1 MKRYYFDY
9 AAATPLDDEVAQAMQ
24 SARVQFA
31 NPASLHAEG
40 RSAREALE
48 GARKQIAGVLG
59 AQAREIIFT
68 SGATESDNLA
78 IFGSLTASGRDRAH
92 VITAPTE
99 HMAVRSCMQVAQA
112 SGYKMQEIEVSETG
126 LVDIESVARHINDD
140 TVLISIAMATSEIGT
155 IQPIAEIGQLV
166 RQIRADRQTRDI
178 ATPIIFHTDASATLG
193 FLPLSTDRL
202 GVDLMTL
209 SSAKAYGPAGIGA
222 LYVRRGTPLTPL
234 IIGGRQEFSL
244 RSGTPATEL
253 VVGFATAVMKAEK
266 LRKKEVVRLNLL
278 RDELWRELQKIPNII
293 LNGHKKRH
301 LAGLLNITFPG
312 FDGEDLVLALDA
324 AGFAVATGAACT
336 ESSDKP
342 SHVLLALGRTE
353 AQAQG
358 SLRISLGRETTQS
371 DVAKLASTIAKIVVQ

>member
-40 RSAREALE
+40 RSAREALD

-59 AQAREIIFT
+59 AQPREIIFT

-78 IFGSLTASGRDRAH
+78 IFGSLTASGQNQAH
-92 VITAPTE
+92 IITVPTE
-99 HMAVRSCMQVAQA
+99 HTAVRSCMQVAQA
-112 SGYKMQEIEVSETG
+112 SGYKVQEIEVSETG
-126 LVDIESVARHINDD
+126 LVDLESVTRHINDD
-140 TVLISIAMATSEIGT
+140 TVLISIAIATSEIGT

-166 RQIRADRQTRDI
+166 RKIRVDRQTRGV
-178 ATPIIFHTDASATLG
+178 ATSIIFHTDASAALG

-209 SSAKAYGPAGIGA
+209 SSTKAYGPAGIGA

-234 IIGGRQEFSL
+234 IVGGQQEFSL

-253 VVGFATAVMKAEK
+253 AVGFATAVMKSEK

-301 LAGLLNITFPG
+301 LAGLLNVTFPG

-324 AGFAVATGAACT
+324 AGFAVATGAACA
-336 ESSDKP
+336 ESSNEP
-342 SHVLLALGRTE
+342 SHVLMALGLTRT
-353 AQAQG
+353 QAQG
-358 SLRISLGRETTQS
+358 SLRISLGRETTQP
-371 DVAKLASTIAKIVVQ
+371 DVAKLASTITKIVVQ

>member
-9 AAATPLDDEVAQAMQ
+9 AAATPLDDKVAQAMQ
-24 SARVQFA
+24 SARAQFA
-31 NPASLHAEG
+31 NPASLYAEG
-40 RSAREALE
+40 RAAREALDS
-48 GARKQIAGVLG
+48 ARKQIASVLG

-78 IFGSLTASGRDRAH
+78 IFGSLTASGQNQAH
-92 VITAPTE
+92 IITAPTE
-99 HMAVRSCMQVAQA
+99 HAAVRSCIQVAQA
-112 SGYKMQEIEVSETG
+112 SGYKVQEIEISETG
-126 LVDIESVARHINDD
+126 MVDLESATQYINDD

-166 RQIRADRQTRDI
+166 RKIRVDRQARGI
-178 ATPIIFHTDASATLG
+178 ATPIIFHTDASAALG

-209 SSAKAYGPAGIGA
+209 SSTKAYGPAGIGA

-234 IIGGRQEFSL
+234 IVGGQQEFSL

-253 VVGFATAVMKAEK
+253 AVGFAVAATIAEK
-266 LRKKEVVRLNLL
+266 LRKKEVARLKLL

-293 LNGHKKRH
+293 FNGYKKRH
-301 LAGLLNITFPG
+301 LAGILNVAFPG

-336 ESSDKP
+336 ESSNEP
-342 SHVLLALGRTE
+342 SHVLMALGLTRT
-353 AQAQG
+353 QAQG